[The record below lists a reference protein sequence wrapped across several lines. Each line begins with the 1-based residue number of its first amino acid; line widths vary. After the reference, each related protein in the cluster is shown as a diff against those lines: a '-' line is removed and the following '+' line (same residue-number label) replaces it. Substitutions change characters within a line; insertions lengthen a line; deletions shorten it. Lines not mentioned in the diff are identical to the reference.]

1 METVERSGAGAQ
13 ADRVLELGALRTAA
27 GRTAAERSRLY
38 GLLGMAF
45 AFPDAE
51 LYEAVRDGTVAK
63 AVAQICLALPHDLAG
78 AATLALSAAGSSSA
92 ELESEYIRLFD
103 VGAAGPPC
111 PLYGGV
117 YVGDRMKV
125 MEDATRFYNFFGLRL
140 SPAMHE
146 LPDHIT
152 TELEFLHY
160 LTFREAEA
168 HERGVDAAALV
179 RAERDFLARHLCR
192 WLPPLRARLA
202 KQTTVPFFPA
212 LVQFAA
218 AFFEA
223 DRAYAA
229 AAAGGS

>member
-1 METVERSGAGAQ
+1 MDTTM
-13 ADRVLELGALRTAA
+13 ELGDPRTESGRIAA
-27 GRTAAERSRLY
+27 QRSRLY
-38 GLLGMAF
+38 ALLGIGF
-45 AFPDAE
+45 GFPDEE
-51 LYEAVRDGTVAK
+51 LYEAVRDGTFAT
-63 AVAQICLALPHDLAG
+63 AIGGTCRALPYDLT
-78 AATLALSAAGSSSA
+78 AATTPGLGAVEGPYG
-92 ELESEYIRLFD
+92 EFESEYIRLFD

-125 MEDATRFYNFFGLRL
+125 MEDATRFYNFFELRL
-140 SPAMHE
+140 SPEMHE

-168 HERGVDAAALV
+168 RESGLDPAPLL

-192 WLPPLRARLA
+192 WMPQLRARLA

-212 LVQFAA
+212 LVEFAA
-218 AFFEA
+218 TFFEA